1 MSGMDMANQA
11 RIDDQISAGQRI
23 RALEWNVRRLL
34 GREGLDWEEPPA
46 DTGTP
51 PGVMAA
57 LQSGNVIEAIKAY
70 REATGVGLAEAKDAV
85 ERLRTGG

>member
-11 RIDDQISAGQRI
+11 RVDDLTRVGNTLRD
-23 RALEWNVRRLL
+23 LEWNIKRLL
-34 GREGLDWEEPPA
+34 QREGLEWEAAPA
-46 DTGTP
+46 PSGTP
-51 PGVMAA
+51 PGVMEAIQA
-57 LQSGNVIEAIKAY
+57 GNTIEAIKAY